1 MAKINA
7 NEIKQSDIRWLAL
20 ALAPAIE
27 EFFKDEENQKAY
39 EEWKHDRARKVQQ
52 ANSEA

>member
-7 NEIKQSDIRWLAL
+7 NEIKQSDIRYLAL

-39 EEWKHDRARKVQQ
+39 EEWRNERARKVQQ
-52 ANSEA
+52 ATKKA

>member
-27 EFFKDEENQKAY
+27 KFFENEENQMAY

-52 ANSEA
+52 ANPEA

>member
-27 EFFKDEENQKAY
+27 KFFENEENQKAY
-39 EEWKHDRARKVQQ
+39 EEWRNERARKVQQ